1 MFIKSTSIIVRI
13 ILFLGIFLGLIGG
26 ITEKAQAAT
35 CTWQGTTTDWYE
47 PGNWSGCVDGSGSP
61 TFPNDTQDV
70 VIPAGQSAYPVLT
83 VYQDQVDMNSLTIQ
97 ADAQITIDEQ
107 TTFFAYQVDNLGTIQ
122 IEDEV
127 GHYLRIQSPF
137 NNSGVVISGINPS
150 LILYE
155 SGTHSGSFTM
165 RQLSFFKSTDTER
178 INTFQAGSSIDVSV
192 IMVDEFN
199 TVNISGSVD
208 CDMVYIRSNSV
219 VDVSNGQ
226 TVNLNEVVL
235 QGGKLITSSFNIPVG
250 ESFSGSGTIE
260 ANLTNAGTLS
270 PGSSPGTITIDGN
283 FTQESTGTLAIE
295 LGGTTPNTQH
305 DQLVVTGEAALD
317 GTLDVSLIDE
327 FSPSLGES
335 FSILTYTSHTGSFD
349 TLNLPTLGL
358 GFAWKVA
365 YESTAVT
372 LTVVESGGTISGE
385 VTYTGDEGYNPVS
398 VGLFLDPND
407 APVATDTVTS
417 GTGIYSYSFVGIP
430 DGTYYIGALMDLNG
444 NDQPDPGEPFSWYGA
459 PDSLVISSSTSEY
472 TDIDFQLNDPFMIF
486 LPLLSKQ

>member
-1 MFIKSTSIIVRI
+1 MFLIRSSIIIRL
-13 ILFLGIFLGLIGG
+13 ILFLGIILGLTGG
-26 ITEKAQAAT
+26 IYQNAQAAT

-47 PGNWSGCVDGSGSP
+47 PGNWSGCVDGSGTP
-61 TFPNDTQDV
+61 TYPNDTQDV

-97 ADAQITIDEQ
+97 AGAQITIDEQ
-107 TTFFAYQVDNLGTIQ
+107 TTFFAYQVDNYGTIR
-122 IEDEV
+122 IEDV
-127 GHYLRIQSPF
+127 NGHNLRIQSPF
-137 NNSGVVISGINPS
+137 NNHGVVNSGIYAA
-150 LILYE
+150 LILYD
-155 SGTHSGSFTM
+155 SGTHSGSFSGK
-165 RQLSFFKSTDTER
+165 QLSFYKSTDTER
-178 INTFQAGSSIDVSV
+178 INTFQAGSSINVNT
-192 IMVDEFN
+192 IFVDEYN
-199 TVNISGSVD
+199 TVNISGNVI
-208 CDMVYIRSNSV
+208 CNLIYIRSNSV

-226 TVNLNEVVL
+226 TVNLNEVIL
-235 QGGKLITSSFNIPVG
+235 QGGKLITSSFEIPSG
-250 ESFSGSGTIE
+250 ETFTGSGTIE

-270 PGSSPGTITIDGN
+270 PGSSPGTITVDGD

-295 LGGTTPNTQH
+295 LGGTTPGTQY
-305 DQLVVTGEAALD
+305 DQLVVTGAAALD
-317 GTLDVSLIDE
+317 GTLDVSVIDE

-335 FSILTYTSHTGSFD
+335 FTILTYTSHTGSFD
-349 TLNLPTLGL
+349 MLNLPTLGL
-358 GFAWKVA
+358 GLAWKIA

-372 LTVVESGGTISGE
+372 LTVVESGGSISGE

-398 VGLFLDPND
+398 VGLFLNPND

-459 PDSLVISSSTSEY
+459 PTPLVISSSTSEY

>member
-1 MFIKSTSIIVRI
+1 MFKKRSSIVIRL
-13 ILFLGIFLGLIGG
+13 ILFLGIILGLAGG

-35 CTWQGTTTDWYE
+35 CTWQGTTTDWYD
-47 PGNWSGCVDGSGSP
+47 PDNWSGCVDGSGSP

-97 ADAQITIDEQ
+97 AGAQITIDEQ
-107 TTFFAYQVDNLGTIQ
+107 TTFFAYQVDNYGTIR
-122 IEDEV
+122 IEDV
-127 GHYLRIQSPF
+127 SGHNLRIQAPF
-137 NNSGVVISGINPS
+137 NNHGSVNSGVYAS

-155 SGTHSGSFTM
+155 SGTHSGTFTGK
-165 RQLSFFKSTDTER
+165 QLSFYKSIDTER
-178 INTFQAGSSIDVSV
+178 NNTFQNGSSINVNT
-192 IMVDEFN
+192 IFVDEYN
-199 TVNISGSVD
+199 TVNILGSVI
-208 CDMVYIRSNSV
+208 CDQIYIRSNST

-226 TVNLNEVVL
+226 TINLNDVIL
-235 QGGKLITSSFNIPVG
+235 QGGKLITSSFDIPSG
-250 ESFSGSGTIE
+250 DTFSGSGTIE

-295 LGGTTPNTQH
+295 LGGTTSGTQY
-305 DQLVVTGEAALD
+305 DQLVVTGEAAFD

-335 FSILTYTSHTGSFD
+335 FTILTYTSHTGTFE
-349 TLNLPTLGL
+349 TLNLPTLGTGL
-358 GFAWKVA
+358 AWEVD
-365 YESTAVT
+365 YGSTAVT
-372 LTVVESGGTISGE
+372 LTVVVSGGSISGE
-385 VTYTGDEGYNPVS
+385 VIYTGNQGNNPIS
-398 VGLFLDPND
+398 VGLFLNPND
-407 APVATDTVTS
+407 APVATDEVTS

-430 DGTYYIGALMDLNG
+430 GGTYYISALMDLNG

-472 TDIDFQLNDPFMIF
+472 TEIDFQLNDAFMIF
-486 LPLLSKQ
+486 LPLLSK